1 MGASKLLR
9 ALIKKANKPKSK
21 PQNVEKSQSN
31 IRKKA
36 KEAGQSVKTFRQK
49 NPNDKD
55 VKALYAQK
63 PKIKDAD
70 KVRAQNR
77 ASDARNKETNN
88 ELKKHDRIANKYAK
102 AEGVE
107 KIPQKRLDDY
117 AKYQMEHPNAIE
129 GMYKLK
135 DSKGNFTGEFRDVST
150 GKVNIIDGTNKGGMI
165 PKPRP
170 RTGAMDMRKGGMVL
184 STVDNRKR
192 K

>member
-9 ALIKKANKPKSK
+9 ALIKKASKPKSK

-77 ASDARNKETNN
+77 ETNK
-88 ELKKHDRIANKYAK
+88 ELKKHDKTAEKYAK
-102 AEGVE
+102 AEGVK
-107 KIPQKRLDDY
+107 KIPQERLDDY

-150 GKVNIIDGTNKGGMI
+150 GKVNTIDGTNKGGMI